1 MFIHGGDQEVDQWAH
16 LWGQRGAGGE
26 TGQKGSGGGE
36 EGQEQEGGQI
46 IISWGETASCPGVS
60 QNL

>member
-1 MFIHGGDQEVDQWAH
+1 MGTPVGPEGCGRRNRAEGKQ
-16 LWGQRGAGGE
+16 
-26 TGQKGSGGGE
+26 GGE